1 MGIEPQKFKLYLRS
15 QLGSGRERMAS
26 QAEHSLRSRSFPER
40 HLNTEGTA
48 MIGNKVQFLVRRY
61 RLYLLIFGA
70 TDDS

>member
-1 MGIEPQKFKLYLRS
+1 
-15 QLGSGRERMAS
+15 MAR